1 MTLLIQ
7 YQGLGDEALID
18 AARERLHSPTT
29 TAFDVNLIQALVERL
44 EDAIAELGDVTRD

>member
-18 AARERLHSPTT
+18 TARAWLNAAESAPNDPL
-29 TAFDVNLIQALVERL
+29 LQALIERL